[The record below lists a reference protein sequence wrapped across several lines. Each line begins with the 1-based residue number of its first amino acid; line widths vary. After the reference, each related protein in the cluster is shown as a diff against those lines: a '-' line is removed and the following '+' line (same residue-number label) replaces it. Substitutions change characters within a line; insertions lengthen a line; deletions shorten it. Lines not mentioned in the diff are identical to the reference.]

1 MKKSTESSTSSIAG
15 LIRNQSGV
23 SSISGSPACRQ
34 FGRTVSESSE
44 TSSQYSRRT
53 ISESS
58 DVDFM
63 ADKHRR
69 RSSSH
74 NRLLLILTTVFALFV
89 LALMSLVVALWMNME
104 DLKSRLNDQM
114 NSRDTDYGHMC
125 LPCADMKLGPFPEDN
140 RRLRSLTRRVRL
152 GVEECC
158 ATTAEQNTLILDL
171 VRYFF
176 LSLSKISCSF
186 FHIKVASWNSIF
198 FSFNYIYIYVALKNI

>member
-23 SSISGSPACRQ
+23 SSISGGTACRQ
-34 FGRTVSESSE
+34 YGRTVSESSE

-53 ISESS
+53 VSESS
-58 DVDFM
+58 DVDFV
-63 ADKHRR
+63 AGKHRR
-69 RSSSH
+69 RSSH

-114 NSRDTDYGHMC
+114 NSRNMDYGHMC
-125 LPCADMKLGPFPEDN
+125 LPCANMKLGPFPEDN
-140 RRLRSLTRRVRL
+140 RRLRSLARRVRL

-158 ATTAEQNTLILDL
+158 ATTAEQNALIFDL
-171 VRYFF
+171 VNIVFF
-176 LSLSKISCSF
+176 PSKF
-186 FHIKVASWNSIF
+186 LVF
-198 FSFNYIYIYVALKNI
+198 L